1 LIQDFEAN
9 IMGHFVSGN
18 LVPIIDRVF
27 RFENIQ
33 QAHALIESNSNIGK
47 VLIKVYDESDGKN
60 TGDNSNKTE
69 L

>member
-1 LIQDFEAN
+1 MIQDFEAN

>member
-1 LIQDFEAN
+1 MIQDFETK

-27 RFENIQ
+27 RFEDIQ
-33 QAHALIESNSNIGK
+33 QAHALIESNLNIGK
-47 VLIKVYDESDGKN
+47 VLLKVYEESDDKN
-60 TGDNSNKTE
+60 TGDDDNNIE